1 MESILDTIH
10 GLLIPVGGDPL
21 LLPNAAVAEIS
32 AYKPAQVVD
41 EAPEWL
47 SGIFEWRGIR
57 IPLVVFERM
66 CEEPDEVPTN
76 FERIAVFNSLNG
88 NDRLP
93 FFAIATQGIP
103 RLAQVNASILTAT
116 PSDVAVQGPV
126 RESVLLN
133 GEPARI
139 PDLDE
144 MEKSLLDIKPLM
156 EALN

>member
-10 GLLIPVGGDPL
+10 SLIIPVGGDPL

-32 AYKPAQVVD
+32 AYKPAQAIND
-41 EAPEWL
+41 APDWL
-47 SGIFEWRGIR
+47 AGLFEWRGLK
-57 IPLVVFERM
+57 IPLITFECM
-66 CEEPDEVPTN
+66 CGEQEDIPEN
-76 FERIAVFNSLNG
+76 FERIAVLNGLNG
-88 NDRLP
+88 NERLP

-103 RLAQVNASILTAT
+103 RLAQVNSSILTAT
-116 PSDVAVQGPV
+116 PSDVAEQGPI

-144 MEKSLLDIKPLM
+144 MEKSLLDIKSLF
-156 EALN
+156 ETLN